1 MSLGAAVLAVLLAS
15 GDEARHPVRG
25 GIFEGWG
32 CAEVGWPTRSR
43 FEDYPDDDVRTKD
56 FTCALGLYLD
66 SPEIT
71 PKEKFDHL
79 ASQARRGEKWNTK
92 LSRYLAELDWERY
105 LNDVYRRAGS
115 LRPDEWVAA
124 SDNTRAHREAHPE
137 MKPPVRLARLFFEQA
152 LRTKD
157 SFTRRVMISWLRE
170 PWATIEQA
178 LAIAKRLPQEDNPNV
193 REAILKVQLTH
204 DDPRTNKVVR
214 EFLRGPLEFEVLKDL
229 CKGYPVDRAF
239 FAEQNRH
246 DFLPD
251 LRALRDRLSVEK
263 DVRRRFEAREAVKL
277 LDELIPVLEK
287 KKEANAPT
295 CPARRSQQGADGGT
309 GSP

>member
-1 MSLGAAVLAVLLAS
+1 M
-15 GDEARHPVRG
+15 
-25 GIFEGWG
+25 
-32 CAEVGWPTRSR
+32 GWPTRSR

-71 PKEKFDHL
+71 PKDKFDHL

-115 LRPDEWVAA
+115 LRSDEWVAVSRSMA
-124 SDNTRAHREAHPE
+124 AHRRTHPE
-137 MKPPVRLARLFFEQA
+137 MKEPPVRLARLFFEQA
-152 LRTKD
+152 LRSED
-157 SFTRRVMISWLRE
+157 AGARGEMFSWFEE

-178 LAIAKRLPQEDNPNV
+178 LAIAKRLPHEDEPGL
-193 REAILKVQLTH
+193 RAAILRVQLTH
-204 DDPRTNKVVR
+204 DDPRTKKVVSD
-214 EFLRGPLEFEVLKDL
+214 FLRGPLEFEVLKDL

-246 DFLPD
+246 DLLPD

-263 DVRRRFEAREAVKL
+263 DVRRRYEAREAVKL